1 LVHASGASNNNNDD
15 QEITH
20 VEVIH
25 SDGVYS
31 SNMNGNDL
39 ELRVQQE
46 KRRLDKDIDQEQVTK
61 KRKDRSTMSI
71 SGAEEANMDSPN
83 EDDSGN
89 DDNGPLD
96 TPLPPS
102 PPTEPSSG
110 ALLKITSLIQDH
122 ELHSRWQTFITNT
135 LASETAVQSTPLGG
149 YNNAQSDGSQ
159 SGHSHRP
166 SLLEPGDFSAASSAV
181 GGLIVGGDVIDMDDA
196 DLDIAASMM
205 EALSLP
211 PAGATTGDGDI
222 RAGESGAPNRR
233 HHRSGS
239 YNSTESSSNGRF
251 GTVIEQPTTSS
262 ASDYF
267 YHDPLGR
274 GRQFDDDDDSDEELE
289 TPPNDDGGK
298 ESGSI
303 FDVVDMH
310 SSDSDSD
317 GKDGSG
323 EEDDDVPV
331 MDLFAGNFSFGDQA
345 NTEGNAGD
353 SSNTGAAAG
362 AIPTDSDGA
371 WSNFANFDDA
381 FASSAFPEPAP
392 IGPTETEISVSPPD
406 VSLFESVNATDVSSS
421 DNAKS
426 IENKPTEDLFNS
438 IGDTSKQDLFS
449 MSPEVA
455 NALVNTLGDDTN
467 KTKVTEQEATTEQ

>member
-1 LVHASGASNNNNDD
+1 
-15 QEITH
+15 
-20 VEVIH
+20 
-25 SDGVYS
+25 
-31 SNMNGNDL
+31 
-39 ELRVQQE
+39 
-46 KRRLDKDIDQEQVTK
+46 
-61 KRKDRSTMSI
+61 
-71 SGAEEANMDSPN
+71 
-83 EDDSGN
+83 
-89 DDNGPLD
+89 
-96 TPLPPS
+96 
-102 PPTEPSSG
+102 
-110 ALLKITSLIQDH
+110 
-122 ELHSRWQTFITNT
+122 
-135 LASETAVQSTPLGG
+135 
-149 YNNAQSDGSQ
+149 
-159 SGHSHRP
+159 
-166 SLLEPGDFSAASSAV
+166 
-181 GGLIVGGDVIDMDDA
+181 MDDA

-289 TPPNDDGGK
+289 TPTNDDEEK

-303 FDVVDMH
+303 FDVVNMH

-353 SSNTGAAAG
+353 NSNTGAAAG

-406 VSLFESVNATDVSSS
+406 VSLFESVNATDMSSS

-426 IENKPTEDLFNS
+426 IENKANEDLFNS
-438 IGDTSKQDLFS
+438 IGGDTSKQDPFS
-449 MSPEVA
+449 VSPEVA